1 MRRQVAGTLGGVTTQ
16 EIRLFGD
23 PVLTQRAR
31 EVTELDGALSRL
43 SSAMVDTMYAA
54 PGAGLAA
61 PQVGV
66 QRRMFVY
73 DIGEGPETI
82 VNPEVVETRDTWTF
96 EEGCLSVPGVFFEIE
111 RPKVVTITGLDL
123 DGEEIV
129 LEGDELLGRVFLH
142 EMDHLDGVLLFDRL
156 EPDRRKVALRQLREQ
171 AMAPSAAPS
180 GAHGVL

>member
-1 MRRQVAGTLGGVTTQ
+1 VSTQ
-16 EIRLFGD
+16 DIRLFGD

-31 EVTELDGALSRL
+31 EVTEVDGALARL

-73 DIGEGPETI
+73 DIGDGPQTI

-96 EEGCLSVPGVFFEIE
+96 EEGCLSVPGVFFDIE

-123 DGEEIV
+123 DGREIV

-156 EPDRRKVALRQLREQ
+156 EPDRRKVALRELREQ
-171 AMAPSAAPS
+171 VMVPRAPSD
-180 GAHGVL
+180 AHGVL

>member
-1 MRRQVAGTLGGVTTQ
+1 MSTQ
-16 EIRLFGD
+16 DIRLFGD

-31 EVTELDGALSRL
+31 EVTEVDGALARL

-73 DIGEGPETI
+73 DIGDGPQTI

-96 EEGCLSVPGVFFEIE
+96 EEGCLSVPGVFFDIE

-123 DGEEIV
+123 DGREIV

-156 EPDRRKVALRQLREQ
+156 EPDRRKVALRELREQ
-171 AMAPSAAPS
+171 VMVPRAPSD
-180 GAHGVL
+180 AHGVL